1 MTTVETLQKRRQAG
15 KGMPR
20 SQEVV
25 RGSIVVMSRHCGKSG
40 CRCQKGFKHRSLYI
54 SQRYKGSTRM
64 IYVPKRS
71 EAKAR
76 KWIDNYRQLKVILDK
91 ISDVNIQILTKGG
104 R

>member
-1 MTTVETLQKRRQAG
+1 MAVETLRKRRQAA

-25 RGSIVVMSRHCGKSG
+25 RGSLVVMDRHCGKSG

-76 KWIDNYRQLKVILDK
+76 KWIDNYRQLKIVLDK
-91 ISDVNIQILTKGG
+91 ISDINIQILTKEG